1 MQKATAI
8 LFLAFAVTEID
19 VVFGE
24 LNWESGAGGVQ
35 WARACDFFN
44 HDLRS
49 AKVLSEKC
57 GETCIGTSG
66 CTHFAWTNYQGGTCW
81 MKSGGAQKSDA
92 IQNTNTGM
100 ICGILAASNPIGGTF
115 AGYWWQTWNTPST
128 PPPADINVGFCFS
141 GYIAPNDVLRECSQ
155 LKAKLPGT
163 KKFLT
168 FGGGDTTGRWTL
180 SALINLDNAIR
191 SKQLSGWDGIAY
203 DVEEGDAGL
212 AGAFSTSFS
221 NAKANGLI
229 VLVTVSRAQPYGI
242 SDGPAL
248 MKSFFTNS
256 NIDYLSP
263 QLYTSGSESGNQYDT
278 APGTTWNQFA
288 SSRAKFVPSVVLGSR
303 DFPTASNYFSQYG
316 IVVAGYVQWSNSI
329 SNGGGCQPDYYNQ
342 CTSNGQCCSNFCDNN
357 SGAWAL
363 GVCKPR

>member
-1 MQKATAI
+1 MMQKAKEI
-8 LFLAFAVTEID
+8 LLLAFVVVEIH
-19 VVFGE
+19 VVFGG
-24 LNWESGAGGVQ
+24 LNWQSGEGGV
-35 WARACDFFN
+35 
-44 HDLRS
+44 L
-49 AKVLSEKC
+49 
-57 GETCIGTSG
+57 T
-66 CTHFAWTNYQGGTCW
+66 
-81 MKSGGAQKSDA
+81 
-92 IQNTNTGM
+92 
-100 ICGILAASNPIGGTF
+100 ASNPIAGKF
-115 AGYWWQTWNTPST
+115 AGYWWQSWKTPSK

-141 GYIAPNDVLRECSQ
+141 GFIAPKDVLRECSK

-168 FGGGDTTGRWTL
+168 FGGGNKAGRWTL
-180 SALINLDNAIR
+180 SALVNLDKAIR

-212 AGAFSTSFS
+212 AGAFSTSFA

-256 NIDYLSP
+256 KIDYLSP

-288 SSRAKFVPSVVLGSR
+288 SSRAKFLPSVVLGSR
-303 DFPTASNYFSQYG
+303 DFPTASKYFSKYG
-316 IVVAGYVQWSNSI
+316 IVSAGYIQWSNSI
-329 SNGGGCQPDYYNQ
+329 RNGVGCQPDYYNQ
-342 CTSNGQCCSNFCDNN
+342 CTSNEQCCSNFCEVMG
-357 SGAWAL
+357 SWGPSI
-363 GVCKPR
+363 CMPK